1 MKIKDG
7 FIMREL
13 ADQTVVV
20 ATGEASRSFNGI
32 IRLNS
37 TGRFLWKLLESETT
51 EIDLVAAIRDA
62 YDVDAETAQR
72 DVARFVQ
79 SLRDEDLL
87 Q

>member
-32 IRLNS
+32 IKLNS